1 MMSDQTLDDIKKIVE
16 NTKVNVL
23 EMFCY
28 QGPPSKNWLKT
39 EGRFWEGWNKALDK
53 VLDSIDKQTKR
64 TGE

>member
-1 MMSDQTLDDIKKIVE
+1 MMSEQTLDDIKKIVE

-64 TGE
+64 TS